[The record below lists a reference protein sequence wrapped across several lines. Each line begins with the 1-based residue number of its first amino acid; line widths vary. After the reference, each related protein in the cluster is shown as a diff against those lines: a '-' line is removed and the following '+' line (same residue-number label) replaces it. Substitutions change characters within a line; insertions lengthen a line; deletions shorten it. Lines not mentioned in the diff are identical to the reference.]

1 MVQQLTIGSTALWAH
16 GIEWRKP
23 NDLDAFSPSVSE
35 IEGRCHQL
43 GPAFDVDPFWHESF
57 AEWIPPGTDR
67 YATLDELY
75 TIKAS
80 HHGWELKNG
89 SWNKHS
95 HDLVMLKREGAK
107 ILDPLYSNLYKVWEG
122 LHGKKVM
129 NLDQDKTEFFDDAVR
144 RTYDHDSLHESVA
157 FGDRPVYESILK
169 DGATVDVDSRT
180 LWALDHESLVRLF
193 TEEICVTALER
204 IVVPKNYRCSPGAA
218 YLWALRRTVTSLT
231 KGKSSRFI
239 IDNLETF
246 MKPDPDYVKRH
257 LANSDR
263 LIKL

>member
-1 MVQQLTIGSTALWAH
+1 MVQQLIVGSHALVHNGLNLRAP
-16 GIEWRKP
+16 K
-23 NDLDAFSPSVSE
+23 D
-35 IEGRCHQL
+35 
-43 GPAFDVDPFWHESF
+43 FDVFTVAPLGVPLGQQGDLFWHESF
-57 AEWIPPGTDR
+57 QKWIPEGTNR

-80 HHGWELKNG
+80 HQGWELKNG
-89 SWNKHS
+89 SWWKHAY
-95 HDLVMLKREGAK
+95 DLVMLKRAGAK

-129 NLDQDKTEFFDDAVR
+129 NLDQDKSEFFDDAVR

-157 FGDRPVYESILK
+157 FGERPVYESILK
-169 DGATVDVDSRT
+169 DGATVDVDSRK

-204 IVVPKNYRCSPGAA
+204 IVIPKNYVCSPGAA
-218 YLWALRRTVTSLT
+218 YLWALKRTVTSLT

-246 MKPDPDYVKRH
+246 MKPDPNYVKRH
-257 LANSDR
+257 LANSD
-263 LIKL
+263 KLVKL